1 MKKFS
6 ELNKINEA
14 TYINQKLEV
23 NFLLNTL
30 GLNIEDLED
39 IFIDFLDK
47 ADHDFGIN
55 LYYKHHGLYYTMLN
69 YEDFERLSEDGKISN
84 VTLTIFFQSKS
95 YNNKG
100 YYSESTKKRGIY
112 SISEINLIE
121 EYILALKRLISI
133 IKYDKIT
140 YNTELEQLNIN
151 LEFGNS
157 DEILNVLKEIV
168 KNKYIK

>member
-14 TYINQKLEV
+14 TYINQKVEV

-39 IFIDFLDK
+39 IFADFLDK

-55 LYYKHHGLYYTMLN
+55 LYYTLKGLDFTMIS
-69 YEDFERLSEDGKISN
+69 YEDLEKISN
-84 VTLTIFFQSKS
+84 VKLKIYFQSKS
-95 YNNKG
+95 YNNKD

-121 EYILALKRLISI
+121 EYILVLKRLISI

-157 DEILNVLKEIV
+157 DEILNVLKEIF